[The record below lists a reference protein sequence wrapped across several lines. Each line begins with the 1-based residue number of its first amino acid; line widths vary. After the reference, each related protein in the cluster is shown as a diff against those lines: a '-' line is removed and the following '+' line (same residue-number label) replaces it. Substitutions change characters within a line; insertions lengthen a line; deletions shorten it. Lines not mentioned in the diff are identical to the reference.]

1 MPISLVYEYQYET
14 NVINNIYTYD
24 EAIDKAIELAKKK
37 LLDKYKNIISISNIV
52 IIKEEDLGEKVYLS
66 LFVTSIEDITLY
78 KKVENDTIE

>member
-1 MPISLVYEYQYET
+1 MRQ
-14 NVINNIYTYD
+14 
-24 EAIDKAIELAKKK
+24 KK

-52 IIKEEDLGEKVYLS
+52 IIKEEELGEKVYLS

>member
-1 MPISLVYEYQYET
+1 MLE
-14 NVINNIYTYD
+14 NILLL
-24 EAIDKAIELAKKK
+24 KVMMRQKK

>member
-1 MPISLVYEYQYET
+1 MLE
-14 NVINNIYTYD
+14 NILLL
-24 EAIDKAIELAKKK
+24 KVMMRQKK

-66 LFVTSIEDITLY
+66 LFVTSSEDITLY

>member
-1 MPISLVYEYQYET
+1 MLE
-14 NVINNIYTYD
+14 NILLL
-24 EAIDKAIELAKKK
+24 KVMMRQKK

-78 KKVENDTIE
+78 KKVENDSIE

>member
-1 MPISLVYEYQYET
+1 MLE
-14 NVINNIYTYD
+14 NILLL
-24 EAIDKAIELAKKK
+24 KVMMRQKK

-52 IIKEEDLGEKVYLS
+52 IIKEEKLSKKVYLS